1 MRAILMTQNLLVDK
15 RFKQAL
21 DLFNSSD
28 WYLAHDIFEELWHE
42 TNGPERKTLQGL
54 LQIAVAQIHLERGN
68 QTGATILYGE
78 GLGRLKDIGTPDL
91 GIDLDYLCFCVQARL
106 LKLQQDDD
114 PASCTVPILKAKTN
128 K

>member
-1 MRAILMTQNLLVDK
+1 MTNDLLVDK
-15 RFKQAL
+15 RFKKAWE
-21 DLFNSSD
+21 LFNSSD

-91 GIDLDYLCFCVQARL
+91 GIDLGHLCLCVQARL
-106 LKLQQDDD
+106 LKLQQEDD
-114 PASCTVPILKAKTN
+114 PASCTVPVLKSKTN